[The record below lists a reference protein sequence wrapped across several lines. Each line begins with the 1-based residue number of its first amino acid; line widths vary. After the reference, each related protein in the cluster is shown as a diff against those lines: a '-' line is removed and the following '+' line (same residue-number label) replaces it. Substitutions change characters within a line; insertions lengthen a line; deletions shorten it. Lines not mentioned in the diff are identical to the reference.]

1 MSTQEPREVSMD
13 EFRLMSERAGLGM
26 TEQELEDLK
35 PLYDLNLE
43 HLHLLHAVDLR
54 PEEMEV
60 TFQPEWPELEP

>member
-1 MSTQEPREVSMD
+1 MSIPEPRDVSMD
-13 EFRLMSERAGLGM
+13 EFRLMAQRAGLGL

-43 HLHLLHAVDLR
+43 HLRLLHAVDLR

-60 TFQPEWPELEP
+60 TFQPEWNELEL